1 MALKGVR
8 VAGLYSLEELEN
20 GNQALESA
28 AALGATI
35 ENDYDKV
42 DVFIAE
48 TVLSE
53 AYMVRANQ
61 RYNQFVN
68 LSLNQPAVLAAGDD
82 TQWSQ
87 EARGDQSV
95 AGSMCT
101 GATAGD
107 MSAGTDQETFLQWP

>member
-35 ENDYDKV
+35 ENDYDRV
-42 DVFIAE
+42 HVFIAE

-53 AYMVRANQ
+53 AYMVRSQ
-61 RYNQFVN
+61 RYNQFARV
-68 LSLNQPAVLAAGDD
+68 SNQPAVLAAGDD

-87 EARGDQSV
+87 EARGDHSV

-107 MSAGTDQETFLQWP
+107 MRAGQINKLSCSWF